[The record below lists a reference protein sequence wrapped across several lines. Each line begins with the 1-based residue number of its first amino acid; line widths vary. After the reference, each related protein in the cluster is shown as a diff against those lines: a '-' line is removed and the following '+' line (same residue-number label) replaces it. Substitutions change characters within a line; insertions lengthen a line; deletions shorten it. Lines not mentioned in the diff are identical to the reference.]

1 MICLTRA
8 QRSCAQGWQTSKALN
23 LSFTIV
29 TKPKSALMNFETA
42 RSSTDDRVL
51 EFLKDL
57 ECKSVVSLYLKGMRD
72 WE

>member
-1 MICLTRA
+1 
-8 QRSCAQGWQTSKALN
+8 
-23 LSFTIV
+23 
-29 TKPKSALMNFETA
+29 MNFETA

-51 EFLKDL
+51 EFLKDS